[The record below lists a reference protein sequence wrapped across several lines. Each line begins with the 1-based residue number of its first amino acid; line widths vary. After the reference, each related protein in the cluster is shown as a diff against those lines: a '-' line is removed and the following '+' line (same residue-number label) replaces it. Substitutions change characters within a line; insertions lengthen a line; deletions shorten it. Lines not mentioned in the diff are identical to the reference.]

1 MLIIRKIIHPKNFLN
16 RKLQLPFETFK
27 LCNFLIVREVAYL
40 QTKNI
45 KLVKNLRLF
54 KIMAQIIVVSQ
65 LPK

>member
-16 RKLQLPFETFK
+16 RKLQLPFEAFK

>member
-27 LCNFLIVREVAYL
+27 LCNFLIVRGL
-40 QTKNI
+40 RTKNI